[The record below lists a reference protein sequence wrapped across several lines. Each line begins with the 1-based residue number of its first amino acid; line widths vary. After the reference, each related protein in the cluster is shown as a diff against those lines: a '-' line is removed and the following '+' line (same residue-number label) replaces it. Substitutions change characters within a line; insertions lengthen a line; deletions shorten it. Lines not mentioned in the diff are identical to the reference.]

1 MHDEQYVS
9 FRIDEHLFGINIL
22 TVREIIR
29 NVNFTPVERSP
40 ESVRGLLNLRGQ
52 IITVLDLGPALGL
65 PLREIGPET
74 RCVIIKTADEVAALI
89 EQGLLT
95 EEMSGEAVGLVVDGI
110 SDVVDVG
117 EDVLEAPPANAN
129 GIDCAHLKGVVKL
142 DSKLLLVLTLKGLV
156 DEGMRG
162 QAVVASSD

>member
-1 MHDEQYVS
+1 MRDEQYVS

-29 NVNFTPVERSP
+29 NVDFTPVERSP
-40 ESVRGLLNLRGQ
+40 DSVRGLLNLRGQ

-65 PLREIGPET
+65 PLREIGPHS
-74 RCVIIKTADEVAALI
+74 RCVIIKTADEVAALT

-110 SDVVDVG
+110 SDVVHVD

-129 GIDCAHLKGVVKL
+129 GIDCEHLKGVVKL
-142 DSKLLLVLTLKGLV
+142 DAKLLLVLTLKGLV

-162 QAVVASSD
+162 QSAVVSGE